1 MLRTGLT
8 STSTNRKHR
17 TMARTRQTTGL
28 QLLPCPAFLF
38 SNGHPEGAKSGLTA
52 YRRQVLTVAHQGAAG
67 PATQIA
73 TQQCARWCQRHPN
86 VAHPTATL
94 RRWQEE
100 GGLRL
105 SEGDG
110 GGGGTEHSSM
120 VFSL

>member
-17 TMARTRQTTGL
+17 TTARTQQTTGL
-28 QLLPCPAFLF
+28 QLPPCPTFLF
-38 SNGHPEGAKSGLTA
+38 SDRPSRRCQVRIDRLQTASTNGHPP
-52 YRRQVLTVAHQGAAG
+52 GAAG

-73 TQQCARWCQRHPN
+73 TQQRACWCRRHPN
-86 VAHPTATL
+86 VAHPTATP
-94 RRWQEE
+94 RRRQEE

-120 VFSL
+120 ASSL